1 MAMFTGMQGVLD
13 AALGKYKDEGF
24 TLVEID
30 DHTTEHYFKDHK
42 VATYNQSNLTIPR
55 LHEDCSLYLK
65 DVSCDLFSI

>member
-1 MAMFTGMQGVLD
+1 MVIHIQGILD

-24 TLVEID
+24 SLVDLD
-30 DHTTEHYFKDHK
+30 DHSTALYFKDHK
-42 VATYNQSNLTIPR
+42 VTTYNQATLSIPR